1 MNSNF
6 DGGNGMY
13 GGVQYM
19 ALEEIQRLWDQVFAA
34 RTRNGSQPEVQAR
47 QGRSWKQKA
56 LILAVLAVPLVLVLI
71 GGTPS

>member
-1 MNSNF
+1 MNGNF

-19 ALEEIQRLWDQVFAA
+19 ALEEIHRLWGQVFSA
-34 RTRNGSQPEVQAR
+34 RTRHGSQPEIQAR
-47 QGRSWKQKA
+47 QGRSWKQKVLIFAA
-56 LILAVLAVPLVLVLI
+56 LTAPVVLVLI